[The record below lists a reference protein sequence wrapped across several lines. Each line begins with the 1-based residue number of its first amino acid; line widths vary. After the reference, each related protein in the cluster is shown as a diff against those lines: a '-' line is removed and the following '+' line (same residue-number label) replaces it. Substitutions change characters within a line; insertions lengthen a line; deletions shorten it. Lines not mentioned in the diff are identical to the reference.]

1 VLPGAADSDKAGNLL
16 DEALVNE
23 FEAPQSKAKR
33 TLNFSG

>member
-1 VLPGAADSDKAGNLL
+1 LL

-23 FEAPQSKAKR
+23 FEAPQSKTKR